1 MTCTALLMSSFLFS
15 LVHYGSTLQL
25 IQHAKTLLI
34 CLLKHT
40 ISSVLVIHILIVLI
54 ERGQLLQVI
63 KTECIQGVY
72 MQLL

>member
-15 LVHYGSTLQL
+15 LVHYGSTLRL

-34 CLLKHT
+34 CLLK
-40 ISSVLVIHILIVLI
+40 VLVIHILIVLI